1 MNIIGKRKIWL
12 GFSAVLVVASIV
24 AMIAFGFKTGVDFAG
39 GTLIEIEV
47 GDVGADVLPEGVSL
61 ESYLEL
67 TYAETTN
74 EETVAQSSG
83 VATTLINDETGDAIN
98 GGRWLFKSKTITND
112 LKNEWLVHVRET
124 IPNISE
130 LRYETVSP
138 TIGAEVVNKA
148 IMAVIF
154 AIIAILLYVAWSFR
168 RVPRP
173 TNSWQFSLAAIA
185 ALGHDVVILLGAYS
199 VLGYLYGAE
208 VDGMFIVALLTLL
221 GFSVHDTIV
230 TFDRLRE
237 NLIKRGGSEFEK
249 TVNDSVVETVTRSIN
264 TSVTLIFVLLAMVL
278 MGGSTITF
286 FVLALLIGVIIGTYS
301 SIFVAAPLL
310 LLGKK

>member
-1 MNIIGKRKIWL
+1 MNIIGRRKIWL
-12 GFSAVLVVASIV
+12 TFSSILITASVV
-24 AMIAFGFKTGVDFAG
+24 AMIIFGFRTGIDFAG

-47 GDVGADVLPEGVSL
+47 GDIDAGLLPENVSL
-61 ESYLEL
+61 ENYLESAYL
-67 TYAETTN
+67 ETTG
-74 EETVAQSSG
+74 EETVAQPSG
-83 VATTLINDETGDAIN
+83 PATTLVDDA
-98 GGRWLFKSKTITND
+98 GKRVSGTRWIFKSKIITND
-112 LKNEWLVHVRET
+112 QKNAWIET
-124 IPNISE
+124 ISETLPKLSE
-130 LRYETVSP
+130 LRFEIVSP
-138 TIGAEVVNKA
+138 AIGAEVVNKA
-148 IMAVIF
+148 IFAV
-154 AIIAILLYVAWSFR
+154 ALAVIAILLYVAFSFR

-173 TNSWQFSLAAIA
+173 TSSWRFSLAAIA
-185 ALGHDVVILLGAYS
+185 ALAHDVIILLGAYA
-199 VLGYLYGAE
+199 VMGYFFGAE

-249 TVNDSVVETVTRSIN
+249 TVNDSVVETVTRSLN

-286 FVLALLIGVIIGTYS
+286 FTLALLVGVAIGTYS

-310 LLGKK
+310 LLGRK